1 MPGQNMSTIELAE
14 ELTAL
19 NFEQLSKDDI
29 EQIQRLILDYSAVT
43 LCGSVQPWGRMLT
56 AWARQNGS
64 GKSTLIGSGSIA
76 SAAVAGMVNG
86 TSAHGYELDDTHDKS
101 MSHPGT
107 VVISAAIAV
116 GDELGAS

>member
-1 MPGQNMSTIELAE
+1 MPGQHMSTIELAE

-19 NFEQLSKDDI
+19 NFEQLSKDDV

-64 GKSTLIGSGSIA
+64 GKSTLIG
-76 SAAVAGMVNG
+76 
-86 TSAHGYELDDTHDKS
+86 
-101 MSHPGT
+101 
-107 VVISAAIAV
+107 
-116 GDELGAS
+116 

>member
-1 MPGQNMSTIELAE
+1 MGAEMPGQHMSTIELAE

-56 AWARQNGS
+56 TPGPAKTAAANLPLS
-64 GKSTLIGSGSIA
+64 
-76 SAAVAGMVNG
+76 AVA
-86 TSAHGYELDDTHDKS
+86 
-101 MSHPGT
+101 
-107 VVISAAIAV
+107 
-116 GDELGAS
+116 ASLQPPLQEW

>member
-1 MPGQNMSTIELAE
+1 MGAEMPGQHMSTIELAE

-56 AWARQNGS
+56 AWARQN
-64 GKSTLIGSGSIA
+64 SGSDLPL
-76 SAAVAGMVNG
+76 SAVA
-86 TSAHGYELDDTHDKS
+86 
-101 MSHPGT
+101 
-107 VVISAAIAV
+107 
-116 GDELGAS
+116 ASLLPPLQE